1 QEVQAL
7 DGTFIVTADHGNVE
21 EMIDVTTGAIET
33 EHSTNPVPF
42 VIASRDLKGFKELP
56 RGVLADVAP
65 TVLDVMG
72 IRPPEEMSGRSLL
85 SD

>member
-1 QEVQAL
+1 
-7 DGTFIVTADHGNVE
+7 
-21 EMIDVTTGAIET
+21 MIDGSTGAIET

-42 VIASRDLKGFKELP
+42 IVAGPGLEGFRELP

-65 TVLDVMG
+65 TILDLMG
-72 IRPPEEMSGRSLL
+72 IRPPEEMNGRSLL